1 MSIAL
6 AWVYLILAGLLD
18 VAWATA
24 VKQSDGYTR
33 HGWTIASLLL
43 LATFVYLLGKAV
55 KVLPIG
61 TAYAVWTGI
70 GAAGVTLV
78 GIWFFGES
86 GSPARISGI
95 GLVVA
100 GIILLKLAPS

>member
-1 MSIAL
+1 MSNGL
-6 AWVYLILAGLLD
+6 AWLLLVFAGLLD

-24 VKQSDGYTR
+24 VKQSEGYSR
-33 HGWTIASLLL
+33 LCWTLASLFLL
-43 LATFVYLLGKAV
+43 GSFVYLLGKAV

-78 GIWFFGES
+78 GVWYFGES
-86 GSPARISGI
+86 ASPGRIGGI
-95 GLVVA
+95 ALVVA
-100 GIILLKLAPS
+100 GIILLKLAPA

>member
-1 MSIAL
+1 MSNGL
-6 AWVYLILAGLLD
+6 AWLLLVFAGVLD
-18 VAWATA
+18 VAWAIA
-24 VKQSDGYTR
+24 VKQSDGYSR
-33 HGWTIASLLL
+33 LSWTLASLFLL
-43 LATFVYLLGKAV
+43 GSFVYLLGKAV

-78 GIWFFGES
+78 GVCYFGES
-86 GSPARISGI
+86 ASPTRMGGI
-95 GLVVA
+95 ALVVA